1 LYIQYN
7 ILENHPR
14 NTADKASFLLYG
26 LLVSEQRIDFNN
38 YISEEKKKKKKKG
51 GGQQTP
57 PNA

>member
-38 YISEEKKKKKKKG
+38 YISEEKKG
-51 GGQQTP
+51 GGD
-57 PNA
+57 NRHHLMHKHEA